1 MTDPE
6 TLARRRWKQLAPVL
20 ENRDRVLGL
29 HEEANARAAWLR
41 ERLPAAVHETRLAQ
55 ARRSSPGA
63 AADKRRAGPAAGGAR
78 DARGAGSRPRSRR
91 RHHCPRPARLRRRQ
105 QDKWH
110 QEQARTVAQAQRV
123 VHEEGGRKNR
133 ETLAEE
139 QALLAWVDEP
149 LPDVYVGLA
158 EANQLAAVAYRRR
171 EAQPLQALAR
181 STQTLERRVRIN
193 ELLTG
198 GGRYG

>member
-1 MTDPE
+1 MRRRTLGPPGSGNGCPPPSTKPGWPRHGDRRREPLPTSDE
-6 TLARRRWKQLAPVL
+6 LARLQAELVTLEEQAPALDLAV
-20 ENRDRVLGL
+20 DII
-29 HEEANARAAWLR
+29 
-41 ERLPAAVHETRLAQ
+41 
-55 ARRSSPGA
+55 
-63 AADKRRAGPAAGGAR
+63 AR
-78 DARGAGSRPRSRR
+78 DL
-91 RHHCPRPARLRRRQ
+91 HDLRRRQ